1 MIESVDKYLSRQY
14 DIKRYNCLHFARD
27 VWLDHTGVDITEHLQ
42 NVFHPDQRTDLRK
55 SLRAFERITEP
66 VDPCLVMMH
75 RPRLAPHVGVYLRGK
90 VLHIWERGVE
100 FLPVA
105 LASRG
110 FESVRFYLCR

>member
-1 MIESVDKYLSRQY
+1 MISSVDQYLARQY
-14 DIKRYNCLHFARD
+14 DERNYNCLHFTRD

-42 NVFHPDQRTDLRK
+42 NVFTPGRRTGFKK
-55 SLRAFERITEP
+55 SLSAFERIDAP

-75 RPRLAPHVGVYLRGK
+75 RPRVAPHIGVFLRGK

-110 FESVRFYLCR
+110 FDSVRYYLCR